1 MKSKKYEIIF
11 FILGVIAIIIMLYNL
26 GYVTLIEN
34 LKRTS
39 WYFIPVIALRLVIYI
54 INAVSWRYVTFFN
67 KEDRKLVSFSK
78 MLQLTISGY
87 AINYVTPVM
96 PLGGEPYRILQL
108 KEKIGGEKATSS
120 VLNYAIIHILS
131 HFVFWAFG
139 CLLIL
144 LFVNT
149 SKLLIILSIFFFL
162 LSILI
167 VVFTIKGYKNGIV
180 VSFFVFL
187 LHIPFVKKYV
197 KRKMTSKFE
206 ENIKE
211 IDKHIIDLYKNHR
224 KSFYLSL
231 FYETISRIVGC
242 FEVLFIMYAI
252 GINIS
257 FIDSIIISAETTLFA
272 NMLFFSPMQLGT
284 REGGLVLSLKS
295 LGYHSGAGIFMG
307 IVMRISE
314 LCWIMIGIGLIK
326 LKDVR
331 LLKSKI

>member
-11 FILGVIAIIIMLYNL
+11 FILGIIAVIIMLYNL

-34 LKRTS
+34 LKKTS
-39 WYFIPVIALRLVIYI
+39 WYFIPVIGLRMIIYP
-54 INAVSWRYVTFFN
+54 INAISWRYVTFFN
-67 KEDRKLVSFSK
+67 KEDRKLVSFAK

-131 HFVFWAFG
+131 HFVFWVFG
-139 CLLIL
+139 CILII
-144 LFVNT
+144 LFLNT
-149 SKLLIILSIFFFL
+149 SKTLIILSFAFIAV
-162 LSILI
+162 SILI
-167 VVFTIKGYKNGIV
+167 VTFILKGYKHGIV

-187 LHIPFVKKYV
+187 LHIPFIKKYV
-197 KRKMTSKFE
+197 KRKMTSKLE
-206 ENIKE
+206 ENIRE
-211 IDKHIIDLYKNHR
+211 IDKHIIDLYQNHR

-231 FYETISRIVGC
+231 FYETISRIIGC

-284 REGGLVLSLKS
+284 REGGLVLALKS
-295 LGYHSGAGIFMG
+295 LGFPSTQGIFMG

-314 LCWIMIGIGLIK
+314 LCWIIIGIGLIK
-326 LKDVR
+326 MKNIR
-331 LLKSKI
+331 LLNLKI

>member
-1 MKSKKYEIIF
+1 
-11 FILGVIAIIIMLYNL
+11 
-26 GYVTLIEN
+26 
-34 LKRTS
+34 
-39 WYFIPVIALRLVIYI
+39 
-54 INAVSWRYVTFFN
+54 
-67 KEDRKLVSFSK
+67 
-78 MLQLTISGY
+78 
-87 AINYVTPVM
+87 M

-257 FIDSIIISAETTLFA
+257 FIGAIIISAETTLFA